1 MSPDQNF
8 PNKPIVTLE
17 KLFETK
23 IFLISS
29 FQAIFLTVVQ
39 SADRRITLNF
49 LYIKANDAKLLLSD
63 ELCPPL
69 NTEEF
74 YESLF
79 AGL

>member
-1 MSPDQNF
+1 MSHDQNF

-23 IFLISS
+23 KMYLISS

-49 LYIKANDAKLLLSD
+49 LYLKADDAKLLLSD

-69 NTEEF
+69 NTEEV
-74 YESLF
+74 
-79 AGL
+79 